1 MAAVVQQRGRVGELH
16 ARDPFELGP
25 RPEPVV
31 WSCEPTDV
39 ALVLGSRQRLDL
51 VDREACE
58 RAGVTVTTR
67 RSGGGAVLVD
77 PERVVWVDAI
87 LPHGLAPDDVRGS
100 MLWLGR
106 RAASALTA
114 SGHASATLTVH
125 EGGMACGPGSDLVCF
140 AGIGPGEVL
149 DDGRKLV
156 GLSQRRTRHGIRIQ
170 AMIHL
175 APLQHELAGL
185 LSAVLP
191 ELDPIGLAAGL
202 DRRAFAEALASE
214 L

>member
-1 MAAVVQQRGRVGELH
+1 MATVVQQRGSVGELH
-16 ARDPFELGP
+16 ALDPFEAGP
-25 RPEPVV
+25 RAEAVV

-39 ALVLGSRQRLDL
+39 ALVLGSRQRHDL
-51 VDREACE
+51 VDLAACG

-77 PERVVWVDAI
+77 PSRVVWVDVV
-87 LPHGLAPDDVRGS
+87 LPHGVAPDDVRGS

-114 SGHASATLTVH
+114 SGHDSEGLTVH
-125 EGGMACGPGSDLVCF
+125 DGGMACGPGSDVVCF

-149 DDGRKLV
+149 DGGRKLV

-170 AMIHL
+170 AMVHT
-175 APLQHELAGL
+175 APLQHELAAL
-185 LSAVLP
+185 LLVELA
-191 ELDPIGLAAGL
+191 ELDPIGVAPAL
-202 DRRAFAEALASE
+202 DRRAFAAALAAA